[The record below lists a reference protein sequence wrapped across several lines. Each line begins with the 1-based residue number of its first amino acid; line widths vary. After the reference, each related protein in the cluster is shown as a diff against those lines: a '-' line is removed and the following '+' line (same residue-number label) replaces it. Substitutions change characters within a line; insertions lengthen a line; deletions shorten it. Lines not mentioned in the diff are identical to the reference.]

1 MLPETLLQIFNLK
14 LKGLLKNLELLSI
27 AIATLSNNKTKPTGR
42 SYCLGGFV
50 VATENLSTH

>member
-27 AIATLSNNKTKPTGR
+27 AIATLTTNKTKPTGP
-42 SYCLGGFV
+42 SCLGGFV
-50 VATENLSTH
+50 VSENLSIN